1 MFCFRIAQRNTQHA
15 TLTTEPTMSFSADN
29 LLTDIPEK
37 SRRDVPRIVN
47 RLLGQTFLY
56 QDADTDK
63 DDYYFVYRHRTV
75 FDGLLGLAGFS
86 LLHDDY
92 HRIFQAVSDF
102 SYCRARYKLD
112 ESLMIVV
119 LRKLYE
125 EKIEHLSL
133 VNDPVVTIGEVR
145 EEYRT
150 ITGKER
156 DLGIIQYEALLRRLR
171 SIGLIDTLNGRSIDV
186 RDSES
191 RLRLRGSV
199 KLILPIQS
207 ADELEAWLRKYRAGG
222 DDSENNE
229 DEGIL

>member
-1 MFCFRIAQRNTQHA
+1 MPFDSSII
-15 TLTTEPTMSFSADN
+15 LS
-29 LLTDIPEK
+29 DIPEK
-37 SRRDVPRIVN
+37 SRREVPRIVN

-56 QDADTDK
+56 QDADSDK
-63 DDYYFVYRHRTV
+63 DDYYFVHRYRSI
-75 FDGLLGLAGFS
+75 FEGLLELAGFN

-92 HRIFQAVSDF
+92 HRIFQVVSEYGY
-102 SYCRARYKLD
+102 SRARFKLD

-133 VNDPVVTIGEVR
+133 ANDPVVTIGEVR

-150 ITGKER
+150 ITGRER
-156 DLGIIQYEALLRRLR
+156 DLGVVQYETLLRRLR
-171 SIGLIDTLNGRSIDV
+171 SIGLVETTDGRNIDV
-186 RDSES
+186 RDGEA

-207 ADELEAWLRKYRAGG
+207 ADEMEAWLRKYRAGG
-222 DDSENNE
+222 EDTAESEE
-229 DEGIL
+229 

>member
-1 MFCFRIAQRNTQHA
+1 MPFD
-15 TLTTEPTMSFSADN
+15 LDN
-29 LLTDIPEK
+29 LLLDIPEK
-37 SRRDVPRIVN
+37 SRRDARRVVN

-56 QDADTDK
+56 QDVETDK
-63 DDYYFVYRHRTV
+63 DDYYFVHRHRAV
-75 FDGLLGLAGFS
+75 FEAILDLTGFN

-102 SYCRARYKLD
+102 SYCRAHYKLD

-133 VNDPVVTIGEVR
+133 ANDPVVTIGEVR

-156 DLGIIQYEALLRRLR
+156 DLGVVEYERLLRRLR
-171 SIGLIDTLNGRSIDV
+171 SLGLVDTLDGRSIDV
-186 RDSES
+186 RDADA

-199 KLILPIQS
+199 RLILPVQS

-222 DDSENNE
+222 DDSENN
-229 DEGIL
+229 DD

>member
-1 MFCFRIAQRNTQHA
+1 MPFDSSIV
-15 TLTTEPTMSFSADN
+15 LS
-29 LLTDIPEK
+29 DIPEK

-56 QDADTDK
+56 QDVDSDK
-63 DDYYFVYRHRTV
+63 DDYYFVHRHRAV
-75 FDGLLGLAGFS
+75 FEGLLELTGFN

-92 HRIFQAVSDF
+92 HRIFQVVSEYGY
-102 SYCRARYKLD
+102 SRARFKLD

-133 VNDPVVTIGEVR
+133 ANDPVVTIGEVR

-150 ITGKER
+150 ITGRER
-156 DLGIIQYEALLRRLR
+156 DLGIVQYETLLRRLR
-171 SIGLIDTLNGRSIDV
+171 SLGLVEIIDGRNIDV
-186 RDSES
+186 RDGEA

-199 KLILPIQS
+199 RLILPIKS
-207 ADELEAWLRKYRAGG
+207 ADEMEAWLRKYRGG
-222 DDSENNE
+222 NEEEITESEE
-229 DEGIL
+229 